1 MRRLP
6 LPACAA
12 AHAQAAAAAHSFSRR
27 APSPPA
33 PPPPPPRAHSPP
45 PPPPPP
51 PPQQQQRGPPGPAD
65 WLQAQRLDKFVAP
78 LTQLG
83 VREIVDFPEARA
95 PRTEPRH
102 THTHA
107 FLPSNAARVRAF
119 GADAAAAGCTLPG
132 RQVLEADLEAM
143 GMPKLHSRRF
153 LAAAA
158 EVPPASPSAAGA
170 AAASLRRDAP
180 GGAAALPAAWL
191 TQLRLAE
198 FIPAFQALGV
208 ELLADF
214 NDCEDGDLEGMA
226 MPLLARRRFRAAA
239 TAAAPPGTAGPGN
252 GAAAAARA
260 AAARAAGAPP
270 GSRAAEWLSALRLS
284 AWGSSLARLGVEE
297 LADVAEVTPEE
308 LARMGMPPLQ
318 ARRFGAAAARAAQR
332 PGGAPLRPE
341 AALAAAAAAAAA
353 TRDPLDW
360 LDALRLGGYAAELV
374 AGTGLGVEEVCD
386 YREVTPEDLT
396 AMRMPPL
403 QQRRFAAAA
412 AATPPAAAAAAPAA
426 GRGSGG
432 AGASSGPAAWLSAAR
447 LSRFSAAFAALG
459 VEATRDFAECVVP
472 DDLAAAGLPALQ
484 QRRFAAAVAAASA
497 SSAMPLPPPPPR
509 GADALALAPHAW
521 LAAVRCDAFAPAFTS
536 LGADAVDDY
545 PEVLLSDL
553 EHMALPLLHRRRF
566 AAGAAAAEAALRAA
580 GRGGA
585 AAAAAAAAA
594 ATPSAWLAALRLSRH
609 AGSFAS
615 LGVERLWDF
624 VEVLPGD
631 LADAGLRPLEVRRF
645 ATAAGAL
652 AQAATRRGGGERG
665 GAASR

>member
-1 MRRLP
+1 MHFAFTHTP
-6 LPACAA
+6 FCAA
-12 AHAQAAAAAHSFSRR
+12 LT
-27 APSPPA
+27 PSVMCRP
-33 PPPPPPRAHSPP
+33 
-45 PPPPPP
+45 
-51 PPQQQQRGPPGPAD
+51 
-65 WLQAQRLDKFVAP
+65 
-78 LTQLG
+78 
-83 VREIVDFPEARA
+83 
-95 PRTEPRH
+95 
-102 THTHA
+102 
-107 FLPSNAARVRAF
+107 
-119 GADAAAAGCTLPG
+119 C
-132 RQVLEADLEAM
+132 QVLEADLEAM

-158 EVPPASPSAAGA
+158 EVPPASPSAS
-170 AAASLRRDAP
+170 AASLRRDAP
-180 GGAAALPAAWL
+180 AGAAALPVAWL
-191 TQLRLAE
+191 TQLRLGE

-214 NDCEDGDLEGMA
+214 NDCEDGDLESMA

-308 LARMGMPPLQ
+308 LSRMGMPPLQ
-318 ARRFGAAAARAAQR
+318 ARRFGAAAARAVQR

-341 AALAAAAAAAAA
+341 AALGAAAAAAAA

-386 YREVTPEDLT
+386 YKEVTSDDLT
-396 AMRMPPL
+396 AMRMPSL

-412 AATPPAAAAAAPAA
+412 AATPPPATTTA
-426 GRGSGG
+426 GSGG
-432 AGASSGPAAWLSAAR
+432 AANASSSGPAAWLAAAR
-447 LSRFSAAFAALG
+447 LSRFAGAFAALG
-459 VEATRDFAECVVP
+459 VEATRDFAECVLP
-472 DDLAAAGLPALQ
+472 DDLVAAGLPVLQ
-484 QRRFAAAVAAASA
+484 QRRFASAVAASA
-497 SSAMPLPPPPPR
+497 AAVPPPPPPPR
-509 GADALALAPHAW
+509 GGDALALAPPAW
-521 LAAVRCDAFAPAFTS
+521 LAAVRCDAFAPAFTALS
-536 LGADAVDDY
+536 ADAIDDF

-553 EHMALPLLHRRRF
+553 EHMSLPLLHRRRF

-580 GRGGA
+580 GRGSA

-594 ATPSAWLAALRLSRH
+594 STPSAWLAALRLSRH
-609 AGSFAS
+609 AGAFAA

-624 VEVLPGD
+624 AEVLPGD

-652 AQAATRRGGGERG
+652 AQAAARRG
-665 GAASR
+665 GAAR